1 MCGARNETILS
12 ECGKLAQKEYKQRH
26 DSIGRYIHWQFCE
39 RLGFNRAK
47 LWYEH
52 EPESVVDNE
61 NFKILW
67 DFTIQYNHM
76 NEVKR
81 PDITVVARVKKE
93 TKQGD
98 TRVCDKEQENIRK
111 YSFLKDEVARLWEMK
126 KVVVIP
132 IVVGALGTI
141 NTKFEK

>member
-52 EPESVVDNE
+52 EPESVVDNK

-67 DFTIQYNHM
+67 DFTIQYIHM

-81 PDITVVARVKKE
+81 PDITVAARVKKE

-98 TRVCDKEQENIRK
+98 KRVCDKE
-111 YSFLKDEVARLWEMK
+111 
-126 KVVVIP
+126 
-132 IVVGALGTI
+132 
-141 NTKFEK
+141 